1 MRSLGSVIVGLLWL
15 VIMVLLWLVE
25 VGLLR
30 LIKVRLFCWFI
41 HSGGWR
47 GRFCGR
53 RVGSRRVG
61 EWRRGLVGSGQPLVS
76 RGVLPTV
83 QAVQDVLDR
92 AGHRGVGLWTL

>member
-15 VIMVLLWLVE
+15 VIIVLLWLVK

-30 LIKVRLFCWFI
+30 MIKVRLFCWFI
-41 HSGGWR
+41 NGGGWR

-53 RVGSRRVG
+53 RVGSRRGG
-61 EWRRGLVGSGQPLVS
+61 EWRRGLVGFGQALVCW
-76 RGVLPTV
+76 GVLPTV

-92 AGHRGVGLWTL
+92 AGHRGVGLWTM